1 MERPVKEYEE
11 EIEEYKES
19 LINHFG
25 QCSFEGDSYE
35 SKETHKKG

>member
-11 EIEEYKES
+11 EIEEYKEN
-19 LINHFG
+19 LIKPFA
-25 QCSFEGDSYE
+25 QCSFEGVSYE